1 MSPRIAFKK
10 TTPEGLA
17 VDIEEYEGQRL
28 LLLTKTLPGSMVRAA
43 QIVGLAGREINT
55 PTVTWYYEY
64 EPLPPSLPIARVT
77 RFLESRGYTVGV
89 FDQFGNFHS
98 KAA

>member
-17 VDIEEYEGQRL
+17 VDIEEYEGHRL
-28 LLLTKTLPGSMVRAA
+28 LLLTKVLPGSMVRAA
-43 QIVGLAGREINT
+43 QVVGIALQEVNT
-55 PTVTWYYEY
+55 PTLTWYYEY
-64 EPLPPSLPIARVT
+64 EPLPASLPMT
-77 RFLESRGYTVGV
+77 RIIKFLEGRGYKVGV
-89 FDQFGNFHS
+89 FDQFGNFHI